1 MEREA
6 MAGIRTLSV
15 EDLVQAVILM
25 PVLMLVFQYRSSTD
39 IVLVSPSVGRD
50 AENEPYKQCI
60 VNYLIET

>member
-6 MAGIRTLSV
+6 MAGIITLSV
-15 EDLVQAVILM
+15 EDLVQAVILI

-50 AENEPYKQCI
+50 AENKP
-60 VNYLIET
+60 